1 MLSLTNVA
9 STGVELYRFGNDL
22 KITIIA
28 TGEIIT
34 VKNQF
39 NASTLGDGIER
50 LSFSNGVNWNVAD
63 IANNLA
69 PPPPINGTAGADVL
83 IGAADVD

>member
-1 MLSLTNVA
+1 MA
-9 STGVELYRFGNDL
+9 STGVTLYKLGNDL
-22 KITIIA
+22 RITITA

-39 NASTLGDGIER
+39 NASTLGDGIETLR
-50 LSFSNGVNWNVAD
+50 FSNGVNWNAAD
-63 IANNLA
+63 ITSNLA

-83 IGAADVD
+83 TGAFDVG